1 MKGMF
6 QVLGLSLVLT
16 GCASFSG
23 IEHTKNISKI
33 RYGMTESKVLSILGT
48 PDSVVHQSVSQDQW
62 IYEFKK
68 QDLHGKN
75 MFFTFENGK
84 LVKSGKLTGR
94 EIAAANENRVP
105 GICTKRVHPEVQLQS
120 LCIK

>member
-1 MKGMF
+1 M
-6 QVLGLSLVLT
+6 S
-16 GCASFSG
+16 
-23 IEHTKNISKI
+23 
-33 RYGMTESKVLSILGT
+33 ESKVLSILGT
-48 PDSVVHQSVSQDQW
+48 PDSVIHQNSTEDQW

-84 LVKSGKLTGR
+84 LTKSGKLTGR
-94 EIAAANENRVP
+94 EIAAANENRIP